1 MVSVS
6 KNEKRDTMQWESI
19 KTEVS
24 SKEEEKKRLNQQAR
38 KVCMGEKVANLIKK
52 KTIKVNPM
60 HRHFTHEKSY
70 IT

>member
-24 SKEEEKKRLNQQAR
+24 SKEEEKKTLNQQAR
-38 KVCMGEKVANLIKK
+38 KMCMGEKVANLIKK
-52 KTIKVNPM
+52 RP
-60 HRHFTHEKSY
+60 
-70 IT
+70 